1 MGFGVIPLDARVK
14 FSVISTL
21 FIVMIEISSQTKEI
35 MTIPWFR
42 TKDLF
47 NNRMNVKGFGIQFH
61 CQSKLWPHFSDIE
74 NEVSCDLKQ
83 TQSKLKFLDCG
94 QGTLR
99 SGNISELS
107 TFPKVENIGVCDHWV
122 IIRKFQISKY

>member
-1 MGFGVIPLDARVK
+1 
-14 FSVISTL
+14 
-21 FIVMIEISSQTKEI
+21 
-35 MTIPWFR
+35 
-42 TKDLF
+42 
-47 NNRMNVKGFGIQFH
+47 MNVKGFEIQFH

-83 TQSKLKFLDCG
+83 TQPKLKFLDGG

-107 TFPKVENIGVCDHWV
+107 TFPKVENMGVCDHWV
-122 IIRKFQISKY
+122 IIRKF

>member
-1 MGFGVIPLDARVK
+1 
-14 FSVISTL
+14 
-21 FIVMIEISSQTKEI
+21 
-35 MTIPWFR
+35 MTSYKAF
-42 TKDLF
+42 K
-47 NNRMNVKGFGIQFH
+47 
-61 CQSKLWPHFSDIE
+61 QSLIHPNIRDFSDIE

>member
-1 MGFGVIPLDARVK
+1 M
-14 FSVISTL
+14 S
-21 FIVMIEISSQTKEI
+21 
-35 MTIPWFR
+35 
-42 TKDLF
+42 
-47 NNRMNVKGFGIQFH
+47 VKGFEIQFH

-74 NEVSCDLKQ
+74 NELSWDLKE
-83 TQSKLKFLDCG
+83 TQSKLKFLDGG

-122 IIRKFQISKY
+122 IIRKFQTSKY